1 MSRPVSLPYQG
12 TTLLKSQKGI
22 WFRLE
27 NTAKQSH
34 KFVTFSTEDVRHTG
48 LVRLGVSKV
57 GVREHLVPIVNFD
70 EVSGRIIVLART
82 FDGRSHAGYGF
93 IVDMP

>member
-1 MSRPVSLPYQG
+1 M
-12 TTLLKSQKGI
+12 KSQKGI

-27 NTAKQSH
+27 NTAEHSH
-34 KFVTFSTEDVRHTG
+34 ELVTFSTEDVRHAG
-48 LVRLGVSKV
+48 LVRLDVSKV
-57 GVREHLVPIVNFD
+57 GIREHLVPIVNFD

-82 FDGRSHAGYGF
+82 FDGRSHVNYGF